1 MFSFL
6 RPTRNDFLFAN
17 SYAHITSV
25 PRKHK
30 ICIARWHTTLFL
42 GKLPTFF
49 WNFRVFFFFFY
60 HSTLGSGETRHLQ
73 HPSIFLI
80 LLPSIPERFHN
91 SYCHLSLWQQCRENC
106 LHVFIFTQWIFPEY
120 LVSLARAQFLKMRKF
135 FCNHT
140 PKINECPLLCLHRSK
155 CCLTKVSGNYRK

>member
-1 MFSFL
+1 MGSLPERITIHRDFMFSFL

-49 WNFRVFFFFFY
+49 WNFRVFFFFFT
-60 HSTLGSGETRHLQ
+60 TLPLEVVKHD
-73 HPSIFLI
+73 IC
-80 LLPSIPERFHN
+80 SIPPYFSYYFLQFQSVFTTVTATSTFGSSVEKTVYMFLFLHN
-91 SYCHLSLWQQCRENC
+91 ESFQNISSAWLGHS
-106 LHVFIFTQWIFPEY
+106 
-120 LVSLARAQFLKMRKF
+120 S
-135 FCNHT
+135 
-140 PKINECPLLCLHRSK
+140 
-155 CCLTKVSGNYRK
+155 